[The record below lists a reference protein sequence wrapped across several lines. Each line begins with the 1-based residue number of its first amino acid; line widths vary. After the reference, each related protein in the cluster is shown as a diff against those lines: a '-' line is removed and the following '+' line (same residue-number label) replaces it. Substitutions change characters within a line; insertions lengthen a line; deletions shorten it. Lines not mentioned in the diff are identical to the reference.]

1 MNGLPSRHERIRPA
15 TPPTMHNNVD
25 KIRILIADD
34 QEIIRQGLAI
44 ILDYQADM
52 TVVGQAEDG
61 EQAVMMSRTL
71 RPDVILMD
79 IKMPRMNGIQATRVI
94 TGELPKTQ
102 VIILTTYDSDDWVF
116 DGVRA
121 GAQAYLLKDAGKDEL
136 TAAIRGVHR
145 GESQLDPAIARKVMD
160 EFRRMSGDAASK
172 PAQRKDDLPPIEA
185 LTEREHDVLSLIAQG
200 MSNKDIAG
208 TLFLS
213 EGTVKNYVSTIM
225 AKLHAN
231 DRTQVVI
238 RALKEGIVKL

>member
-1 MNGLPSRHERIRPA
+1 MPLTDAPIRL
-15 TPPTMHNNVD
+15 
-25 KIRILIADD
+25 LIADD
-34 QEIIRQGLAI
+34 QEIIRQGLTI
-44 ILDYQADM
+44 ILESQSDM
-52 TVVGQAEDG
+52 HVVGQAEDG
-61 EQAVMMSRTL
+61 EQAVAMARAL

-79 IKMPRMNGIQATRVI
+79 IKMPRANGIQATRVI
-94 TGELPKTQ
+94 TRELPDTQ

-121 GAQAYLLKDAGKDEL
+121 GAQAYLLKDASTEAL

-160 EFRRMSGDAASK
+160 EFRRMSGAGTDAIEARPSALRQAQDSGGASL
-172 PAQRKDDLPPIEA
+172 QGDGPPIEA
-185 LTEREHDVLSLIAQG
+185 LTEREMDVLSLVAQG

-225 AKLHAN
+225 SKFHAN
-231 DRTQVVI
+231 DRTQVVV